1 MCLFCTLEAL
11 SFILAPDKPGMLV
24 CARNPSIQ
32 EVKDESATKQFEANL
47 GYLRPCLKMKIKRTH
62 LRKLGLVEH
71 ICNSSIAK
79 PKQEES
85 EFKTNLS

>member
-1 MCLFCTLEAL
+1 MCLFCMLEAL
-11 SFILAPDKPGMLV
+11 SSILAPDKPGMMV
-24 CARNPSIQ
+24 CACNPSIR
-32 EVKDESATKQFEANL
+32 EVKDESATKQFEADL
-47 GYLRPCLKMKIKRTH
+47 GSLRPCLKMKIRRTQ

-71 ICNSSIAK
+71 ICNSSIAR